1 MKNHFKVVGISV
13 ALLVF
18 SYLAQSAQVSGKPN
32 WTVELKT
39 YGWNPAKS
47 QSNRAFF
54 KDFNLQKLE
63 ALDANTHISFI
74 ADDLIAV
81 FHTKTEGEDW
91 HSASREFE
99 VFFLN
104 AKDGSLAE
112 RKQWPAA
119 MRGSGS
125 DLIDSESRLVAL
137 NGGQFLVIA
146 NRTMLLYGKDFT
158 LLNQKRFEP
167 AESGDIWSVQVVD
180 GGNKIFLR
188 HQSAA
193 KQQTSYQWLDR
204 NSVTVLAEIQ
214 GPSGGRNFSVPVTAG
229 DNCVLTSL
237 PLPTRGITKLNSDG
251 SSNLICSQPIC
262 QDDHSRAFSSRSFV
276 ISGRRGIGVV
286 DTETGLLW
294 AKENPIPSNLNEF
307 QFGAIRTASSAD
319 VFGIWITAFGKRKF
333 DGVQVGQI
341 PTIFVYRL
349 GTGKLVFTIP
359 LRTKSGNFDFAL
371 SPDARSL
378 AVFDGAAVSFY
389 SIASEVPK
397 N

>member
-1 MKNHFKVVGISV
+1 MKNHFKVVGVSV

-18 SYLAQSAQVSGKPN
+18 SYLAQSVQVSGKPN

-47 QSNRAFF
+47 QSNKEFF
-54 KDFNLQKLE
+54 KDFRPQKLE
-63 ALDANTHISFI
+63 ALDDNTHIAFV

-81 FHTKTEGEDW
+81 SHTKHQGQNWRT
-91 HSASREFE
+91 ASRELE

-104 AKDGSLAE
+104 ARDGSSAE
-112 RKQWPAA
+112 RKEWPTI

-137 NGGQFLVIA
+137 SGGQFLVIA

-158 LLNQKRFEP
+158 LLNQKRLEP
-167 AESGDIWSVQVVD
+167 SESGDLWSVQVVD
-180 GGNKIFLR
+180 DGNKIFLR

-193 KQQTSYQWLDR
+193 KQQTSYQWLDT
-204 NSVTVLAEIQ
+204 NSLQVLAEMP
-214 GPSGGRNFSVPVTAG
+214 GPSGGPNFSVPVTAC

-262 QDDHSRAFSSRSFV
+262 RDDHSRAFSSRSFV

-319 VFGIWITAFGKRKF
+319 VFAIWITAFGKRKF

-359 LRTKSGNFDFAL
+359 LRPKSGNFDFGL
-371 SPDARSL
+371 SPDGRSL
-378 AVFDGAAVSFY
+378 AVFDGAAVSVY
-389 SIASEVPK
+389 SIPSEPPK